1 MISFAA
7 QTPEMIAQICVL
19 VLAVAACLAALWDLR
34 SFTIPNFIPAG
45 IALLWPV
52 YAIAAGLGLEAMAYA
67 GLAALGVLIVGMV
80 GWSRGWIG
88 GGDVKLFSALVLW
101 AGPAGLLTFTLH
113 TVIAGGALSL
123 IWLTSGPLRFVA
135 VRAGL
140 PVALTP
146 PKYIPYGVAIAAAAV
161 LLSTRLLAG

>member
-1 MISFAA
+1 MISLQT

-19 VLAVAACLAALWDLR
+19 VFALAACLAALWDLR
-34 SFTIPNFIPAG
+34 SFIIPNSISAG

-52 YAIAAGLGLEAMAYA
+52 YAIAAGLNLEAMAYA
-67 GLAALGVLIVGMV
+67 VATGFGVLIVGML

-88 GGDVKLFSALVLW
+88 GGDVKLFSAVVLW
-101 AGPAGLLTFTLH
+101 AGPAGLLTLTLH
-113 TVIAGGALSL
+113 TAIAGGVLSL
-123 IWLTSGPLRFVA
+123 VWLISTPIRFVA

-146 PKYIPYGVAIAAAAV
+146 PKHIPYGVAIAAAAV
-161 LLSTRLLAG
+161 LLSTRLLAA